1 MTPDVLIKKIF
12 KSRRIGEV
20 FGTKDWKRAYR
31 AAVFQLHPDRTDHP
45 GGATALIRLNE
56 LRAAHER
63 GKHLAD
69 DAGELK
75 AFDWGVR
82 FEGGRSLLETS
93 LDNFNK
99 LAVLRNRAAQHF
111 QQYLPQKM
119 YLDRY
124 LTAEWKPFAVS
135 LSGQQLPLH
144 HVNWLLSRL
153 LEFCAWLSQEG
164 YVHCGLHPESVWLI
178 PKTHGIIVGSF
189 YHLKR
194 RGTRLSTISANYQYW
209 YPTKILEDKLAI
221 TQTDLEMSKRL
232 AAYLLGDRSGS
243 GVTLRKTQP
252 PPIVDFLLAT
262 HTDAYQCYD
271 EFRQILQSEFD
282 NKFYKLEIM

>member
-1 MTPDVLIKKIF
+1 MTPDILIKKIF
-12 KSRRIGEV
+12 KSQRIGEV

-31 AAVFQLHPDRTDHP
+31 AAVFQLHPDRNDHP
-45 GGATALIRLNE
+45 RCSAALIRLNE

-63 GKHLAD
+63 GKRLID

-75 AFDWGVR
+75 TFDWGVR

-93 LDNFNK
+93 LDNYNK
-99 LAVLRNRAAQHF
+99 LAVLRNRSAQHF

-119 YLDRY
+119 YLDKQ
-124 LTAEWKPFAVS
+124 LTVEWNALAAP
-135 LSGQQLPLH
+135 LSGRQLPLH

-164 YVHCGLHPESVWLI
+164 YVHGGLHPESVWLV

-194 RGTRLSTISANYQYW
+194 KGTRLSTISANYQHW
-209 YPTKILEDKLAI
+209 YPTKVFDNKLAI

-243 GVTLRKTQP
+243 GVALRKTQP
-252 PPIVDFLLAT
+252 PKIVDFLLAT

-271 EFRQILQSEFD
+271 EFRHLLKSEFD
-282 NKFYKLEIM
+282 NKFHKLNV